1 MKTPDIIIAIDPD
14 VDGSGVAILNPEE
27 RILRIEQFTLPVLVD
42 YLRTV
47 KPLYDRDGIDY
58 VVVVE
63 ASWKIRGNWHLE
75 YNDSRNRAAAKGQ
88 RVGRNHEI
96 GRQIVEFCKHLDV
109 PYEEKLPLV
118 KCWAGKDGKI
128 THEELMMLIDG
139 MSVSITNMSGKM
151 TNQEKL
157 DAALLALDRS
167 GLPLILV
174 PRKSKDRPSNK
185 HKNHNIAL

>member
-14 VDGSGVAILNPEE
+14 IDGSGVAILNPSE
-27 RILRIEQFTLPVLVD
+27 RMLRIEQFTLPVLVD
-42 YLRTV
+42 YLRAV
-47 KPLYDRDGIDY
+47 KPMYAKDGISF

-63 ASWKIRGNWHLE
+63 ASWLIRTNWHLD
-75 YNDSRNRAAAKGQ
+75 YNDSQKKAAAKGQ

-109 PYEEKLPLV
+109 PFEEKYPLV
-118 KCWAGKDGKI
+118 KCWGGKDGKI
-128 THEELMMLIDG
+128 THEELQMLLDG
-139 MSVSITNMSGKM
+139 MGVKNLSGKA
-151 TNQEKL
+151 TNQEKR

-174 PRKSKDRPSNK
+174 PKKQR
-185 HKNHNIAL
+185 